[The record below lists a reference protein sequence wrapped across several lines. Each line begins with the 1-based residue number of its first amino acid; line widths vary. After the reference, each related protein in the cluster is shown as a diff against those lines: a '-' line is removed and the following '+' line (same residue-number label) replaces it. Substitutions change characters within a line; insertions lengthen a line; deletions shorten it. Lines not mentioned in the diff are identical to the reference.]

1 MALHPPQPF
10 KRLRTDGFA
19 CYSIAFSPF
28 YPAKLA
34 VAGAANFGLVG
45 NGRLSIANQDAA
57 PGGPGAGGVVTE
69 KGFDTQDGLYDLA
82 WSECH
87 ENQLATGSGDG
98 SVKLWDVMLNDFP
111 IRKWHE
117 HQREVFSV
125 DWSNAQKELFCTS
138 SWDGTIKIW
147 TPDRPASLTTI
158 PAHSACVYSALFS
171 PSQPSVIAS
180 CSTDGSLKLW
190 DTRSPLPSTPAAPGQ
205 PALATPQ
212 LSIPAHPGAEILD
225 LDFNKYAP
233 HLIATAS
240 VDRTVKVHDIRMASS
255 SPSSS
260 LPGGGGVGVPQF
272 QQNTT
277 VATLLGHEYAVRRV
291 AWSPHSAGLLAT
303 GSYDMTAR
311 VWSVAAAASP
321 AGGPGGAPIGFSA
334 QGGMGAK
341 LERVWD
347 RHTEFVV
354 GVAWSLYEEGLVA
367 SCSWD
372 QEVHLWR

>member
-1 MALHPPQPF
+1 MAAPLQPPY
-10 KRLRTDGFA
+10 KRARTDGFA
-19 CYSIAFSPF
+19 CYYVAFSPF

-45 NGRLSIANQDAA
+45 NGRLSVVSQE
-57 PGGPGAGGVVTE
+57 GGALGMGQVMMPLE

-82 WSECH
+82 WSEMN
-87 ENQLATGSGDG
+87 ENQIATGSGDG

-125 DWSNAQKELFCTS
+125 DWSNTQKELFCTS

-147 TPDRPASLTTI
+147 TPDRPSSLTTI

-171 PSQPSVIAS
+171 PSQPSIIAS
-180 CSTDGSLKLW
+180 CSSDGTLKLW
-190 DTRSPLPSTPAAPGQ
+190 DTRSPLPTAPAAPGQ
-205 PALATPQ
+205 PALATPH

-233 HLIATAS
+233 HLIATGS
-240 VDRTVKVHDIRMASS
+240 VDRTVKVHDVRMAAS
-255 SPSSS
+255 SPTPATPSAPYLQPNS
-260 LPGGGGVGVPQF
+260 
-272 QQNTT
+272 T

-291 AWSPHSAGLLAT
+291 AWSPHSSSLIAT

-311 VWSVAAAASP
+311 IWSVAP
-321 AGGPGGAPIGFSA
+321 AGGDGPIAFSA

-341 LERVWD
+341 MERVWD
-347 RHTEFVV
+347 RHKEFVV
-354 GVAWSLYEEGLVA
+354 GVAWSFFEEGAVA

-372 QEVHLWR
+372 QEVHIWR

>member
-1 MALHPPQPF
+1 MALHAQPPF
-10 KRLRTDGFA
+10 KRARTDGFA
-19 CYSIAFSPF
+19 CYSVAFSPF

-45 NGRLSIANQDAA
+45 NGRLSILNQQEGGAA
-57 PGGPGAGGVVTE
+57 LGGGGIVPE

-125 DWSNAQKELFCTS
+125 DWSNTQKELFCTS
-138 SWDGTIKIW
+138 SWDGSIKIW

-158 PAHSACVYSALFS
+158 PAHAACVYAALFS
-171 PSQPSVIAS
+171 PSQPSIIAS
-180 CSTDGSLKLW
+180 CSSDGTLKLW
-190 DTRSPLPSTPAAPGQ
+190 DTRSPLPASTPSAPGQ

-212 LSIPAHPGAEILD
+212 LSIPAHPSAEILD
-225 LDFNKYAP
+225 LDFNKYGP
-233 HLIATAS
+233 HLLATAS
-240 VDRTVKVHDIRMASS
+240 VDRTVKVHDLRVASS
-255 SPSSS
+255 SASASPAA
-260 LPGGGGVGVPQF
+260 GGAPYLQP
-272 QQNTT
+272 TST

-291 AWSPHSAGLLAT
+291 AWSPHSSAHLAT

-311 VWSVAAAASP
+311 VWSVHAAAAGGAG
-321 AGGPGGAPIGFSA
+321 AGGAASTFSA
-334 QGGMGAK
+334 QGGVGARM
-341 LERVWD
+341 ERVWD
-347 RHTEFVV
+347 RHSEFVV
-354 GVAWSLYEEGLVA
+354 GVAWSLFEEGVVA
-367 SCSWD
+367 SCGWD

>member
-1 MALHPPQPF
+1 MALPGQQPF
-10 KRLRTDGFA
+10 KRVRTDGFA
-19 CYSIAFSPF
+19 CYSVAFSPF
-28 YPAKLA
+28 FPTKLA

-45 NGRLSIANQDAA
+45 NGRLSVVNQDA
-57 PGGPGAGGVVTE
+57 GPGPAGAMGQGGMGMRVE

-82 WSECH
+82 WSEIH
-87 ENQLATGSGDG
+87 ENQIATGSGDG
-98 SVKLWDVMLNDFP
+98 SVKLWDTMLNDFP

-125 DWSNAQKELFCTS
+125 DWSNTQKELFCTS

-147 TPDRPASLTTI
+147 TPDRPASLQTI

-171 PSQPSVIAS
+171 PSQPSLIAS
-180 CSTDGSLKLW
+180 CSSDGTLKLW
-190 DTRSPLPSTPAAPGQ
+190 DTRSPLPPSQPSAPGQ

-212 LSIPAHPGAEILD
+212 LTIPAHPNAEILD

-240 VDRTVKVHDIRMASS
+240 VDRTVKVHDMRAASS
-255 SPSSS
+255 TPPAGAA
-260 LPGGGGVGVPQF
+260 PGMPYVQP
-272 QQNTT
+272 NTT
-277 VATLLGHEYAVRRV
+277 IATLLGHEYAVRRV
-291 AWSPHSAGLLAT
+291 AWSPHSSALLAT
-303 GSYDMTAR
+303 GSYDMTSR
-311 VWSVAAAASP
+311 IWSVAAA
-321 AGGPGGAPIGFSA
+321 GGGGQVGGFSA
-334 QGGMGAK
+334 QGGMGARI
-341 LERVWD
+341 ERVWD

>member
-1 MALHPPQPF
+1 MQPPH
-10 KRLRTDGFA
+10 KGIRTEGFA
-19 CYSIAFSPF
+19 CYSLAFSPF
-28 YPAKLA
+28 YPARLA

-45 NGRLSIANQDAA
+45 NGRLSVLTQD
-57 PGGPGAGGVVTE
+57 GGPAGTGSAGIGLE

-87 ENQLATGSGDG
+87 ENQIATGSGDG

-125 DWSNAQKELFCTS
+125 DWSNTQKDLFCTS

-171 PSQPSVIAS
+171 PSQPSIIAS
-180 CSTDGSLKLW
+180 CSSDGTLKLW
-190 DTRSPLPSTPAAPGQ
+190 DTRSPLPTTPSVPGQ

-212 LSIPAHPGAEILD
+212 LTLHAHPGAEVLD
-225 LDFNKYAP
+225 LDFNKYQP

-240 VDRTVKVHDIRMASS
+240 VDRTVKVHDVRAASS
-255 SPSSS
+255 TSIASPPSSFAPS
-260 LPGGGGVGVPQF
+260 
-272 QQNTT
+272 NST

-291 AWSPHSAGLLAT
+291 AWSPHSSAHLAT

-311 VWSVAAAASP
+311 VWSVPAASSP
-321 AGGPGGAPIGFSA
+321 SPSLGSGSRGATTFSA
-334 QGGMGAK
+334 QGGMGAR
-341 LERVWD
+341 LERIWD

-354 GVAWSLYEEGLVA
+354 GVAWSLYEEGVVG
-367 SCSWD
+367 SCGWD
-372 QEVHLWR
+372 QDVHLWRP